1 MYMNI
6 VRTKIVATIGPSS
19 FSKSMIEKMIIAGVN
34 VVRINMSHYN
44 SDFNLPLII
53 KQIRRASKNQNKSI
67 AILMDLP
74 GPKIRTANNDIIAI
88 KRGKEYTLGVEADI
102 SINTELKY
110 NKISD
115 NAKVKIDDGKL
126 SFKVVKKITAS
137 KIRIKALNSG
147 KIYTRKGV
155 NISGL
160 DMGLPSINK
169 QDLKYIKLAA
179 ELDIDWIALS
189 FVQSKSDR
197 DPVDKLFKRLKKNIP
212 LIAKIEKP
220 EAVENIDSIIEAFN
234 GILIARGDLG
244 LEMELEKVPS
254 LQKKII
260 KKCNEKCKPVIT
272 ATQMLESMIKS
283 PLPTRAEVNDVAGAI
298 YDGSDAI
305 MLSGETAI
313 GKFPLESIRMMKSIT
328 TNVEKEIMKN
338 DGFSRLIRT
347 PEKNNPKKSIC
358 YSAFQMSEDLSI
370 KVMVVMTESGNT
382 GNTLS
387 SFRPSSIIIAMTPR
401 ENVYRR
407 LSLSWGIF
415 PVKVRRFR
423 STDQML
429 DFNKKFLIDNNIIK
443 KDDMFVMTAGVPV
456 GVTGT
461 TNMIKIER
469 V

>member
-1 MYMNI
+1 MNI
-6 VRTKIVATIGPSS
+6 VRTKIVATIGPSWS
-19 FSKSMIEKMIIAGVN
+19 SKSMIEKMIIAGMN

-44 SDFNLPLII
+44 PDFNLPLII
-53 KQIRRASKNQNKSI
+53 KQIRKAAKNQNKSI

-74 GPKIRTANNDIIAI
+74 GPKIRTANQDIIAV
-88 KRGKEYTLGVEADI
+88 KRGNDYTLGDEADI
-102 SINTELKY
+102 PINTQLKY
-110 NKISD
+110 NKIRS

-160 DMGLPSINK
+160 DIGLPSISK
-169 QDLKYIKLAA
+169 QDLKYVKLAVD
-179 ELDIDWIALS
+179 LDVDWIALS

-197 DPVDKLFKRLKKNIP
+197 DSVDKLFKRLKKNIP

-220 EAVENIDSIIEAFN
+220 EAVENIDSIIESFD

-328 TNVEKEIMKN
+328 INVEKEIMEN
-338 DGFSRLIRT
+338 DGFSRLVRT

-358 YSAFQMSEDLSI
+358 YSAFQMSEDLTI

-387 SFRPSSIIIAMTPR
+387 SFRPRSVIIAMTPR

-407 LSLSWGIF
+407 LSLSWGIL
-415 PVKVRRFR
+415 PVKVKKFR

-429 DFNKKFLIDNNIIK
+429 DFNKKFLMDNNIIK

-456 GVTGT
+456 GITGT

-469 V
+469 VE

>member
-1 MYMNI
+1 MNI
-6 VRTKIVATIGPSS
+6 VRTKIVATIGPSWS
-19 FSKSMIEKMIIAGVN
+19 SKSMIEKMIIAGMN

-44 SDFNLPLII
+44 PDFNLPLII
-53 KQIRRASKNQNKSI
+53 KQIRKAAKNQNKSI

-74 GPKIRTANNDIIAI
+74 GPKIRTANQGIIAV
-88 KRGKEYTLGVEADI
+88 KRGNEYTLGDEADI
-102 SINTELKY
+102 PINTQLKY
-110 NKISD
+110 NKIRS

-126 SFKVVKKITAS
+126 SFKVVKKMTAS

-147 KIYTRKGV
+147 KIFTRKGV

-160 DMGLPSINK
+160 DIGLPSISK
-169 QDLKYIKLAA
+169 QDLKYIKLAVD
-179 ELDIDWIALS
+179 LDVDWIALS

-197 DPVDKLFKRLKKNIP
+197 DSVDKLFKRLKKNIP

-220 EAVENIDSIIEAFN
+220 EAVENIDSIIESFD

-328 TNVEKEIMKN
+328 INVEKEIMEN
-338 DGFSRLIRT
+338 DGFSRLVRT

-358 YSAFQMSEDLSI
+358 YSAFQMSEDLTI

-387 SFRPSSIIIAMTPR
+387 SFRPRSVIIAMTPR

-407 LSLSWGIF
+407 LSLSWGIL
-415 PVKVRRFR
+415 PVKVKKFR

-429 DFNKKFLIDNNIIK
+429 DFNKKFLLDNNIIK

-456 GVTGT
+456 GITGT

-469 V
+469 VE

>member
-1 MYMNI
+1 MNI
-6 VRTKIVATIGPSS
+6 VRTKIVATIGPSWS
-19 FSKSMIEKMIIAGVN
+19 SKSMIEKMIIAGMN

-44 SDFNLPLII
+44 PDFNLPLII
-53 KQIRRASKNQNKSI
+53 KQIRKAAKNQNKSI

-74 GPKIRTANNDIIAI
+74 GPKIRTANKDIIAV
-88 KRGKEYTLGVEADI
+88 KRGKEYTLGAEADI
-102 SINTELKY
+102 SISTQLKY
-110 NKISD
+110 NKIRD

-160 DMGLPSINK
+160 DIGLPSISK
-169 QDLKYIKLAA
+169 QDLKYVKLAVD
-179 ELDIDWIALS
+179 LDVDWIALS

-197 DPVDKLFKRLKKNIP
+197 DSVDKLFKRLKKNIP

-220 EAVENIDSIIEAFN
+220 EAVENIDSIIESFD

-328 TNVEKEIMKN
+328 INVEKEIMEN
-338 DGFSRLIRT
+338 DGFSRLVKT

-358 YSAFQMSEDLSI
+358 YSAFQMSEDLTI

-387 SFRPSSIIIAMTPR
+387 SFRPRSVIIAMTPR

-407 LSLSWGIF
+407 LSLSWGIL
-415 PVKVRRFR
+415 PVKVKKFR

-429 DFNKKFLIDNNIIK
+429 DFNKKFLMDNNIIK

-456 GVTGT
+456 GITGT

-469 V
+469 IE

>member
-1 MYMNI
+1 MNI
-6 VRTKIVATIGPSS
+6 VRTKIVATIGPSWS
-19 FSKSMIEKMIIAGVN
+19 SKSMIEKMIIAGMN

-44 SDFNLPLII
+44 PDFNLPLII
-53 KQIRRASKNQNKSI
+53 KQIRKAAKNQNKSI

-74 GPKIRTANNDIIAI
+74 GPKIRTANKDIIAV
-88 KRGKEYTLGVEADI
+88 KRGKEYTLGAEADI
-102 SINTELKY
+102 LINTQLKY
-110 NKISD
+110 NKIRD

-160 DMGLPSINK
+160 DIGLPSISK
-169 QDLKYIKLAA
+169 QDLKYVKLAVD
-179 ELDIDWIALS
+179 LDVDWIALS

-197 DPVDKLFKRLKKNIP
+197 DSVDKLFKRLKKNIP

-220 EAVENIDSIIEAFN
+220 EAVENIDSIIESFD

-328 TNVEKEIMKN
+328 INVEKEIMEN
-338 DGFSRLIRT
+338 DGFSRLVKI

-358 YSAFQMSEDLSI
+358 YSAFQMSEDLTI

-387 SFRPSSIIIAMTPR
+387 SFRPRSVIIAMTPR

-407 LSLSWGIF
+407 LSLSWGIL
-415 PVKVRRFR
+415 PVKVKKFR

-429 DFNKKFLIDNNIIK
+429 DFNKKFLMDNNIIK

-456 GVTGT
+456 GITGT

-469 V
+469 VE

>member
-1 MYMNI
+1 MNI
-6 VRTKIVATIGPSS
+6 VRTKIVSTIGPSCS
-19 FSKSMIEKMIIAGVN
+19 SKSMIEKMIIAGIN
-34 VVRINMSHYN
+34 VARINMSHYN
-44 SDFNLPLII
+44 PDFDLPSIV
-53 KQIRRASKNQNKSI
+53 KRIRKASKEQNKSI

-74 GPKIRTANNDIIAI
+74 GPKIRTSNKELITI
-88 KRGKEYTLGVEADI
+88 KRGHEYTLGLDGDI
-102 SINTELKY
+102 PINANLKY
-110 NKISD
+110 NKLSS

-126 SFKVVKKITAS
+126 SFKVIKKVATS

-147 KIYTRKGV
+147 EISLRKGV

-160 DMGLPSINK
+160 DVGLPSINK
-169 QDLKYIKLAA
+169 KDLDYIKLAV
-179 ELDIDWIALS
+179 ELDVDWIALS
-189 FVQSKSDR
+189 FVQSETDR
-197 DPVDKLFKRLKKNIP
+197 DPVDKLFKRLKKRIP

-220 EAVENIDSIIEAFN
+220 EAIDRIDSIIDAFD

-272 ATQMLESMIKS
+272 ATQMLESMIAN
-283 PLPTRAEVNDVAGAI
+283 PLPTRAEVNDVAGAV

-305 MLSGETAI
+305 MLSGETAV

-328 TNVEKEIMKN
+328 LNVEKEIIEH
-338 DGFSRLIRT
+338 DGFNRLIRT
-347 PEKNNPKKSIC
+347 PNKNNPKKSIC

-370 KVMVVMTESGNT
+370 KVMVVMTESGDT
-382 GNTLS
+382 GNTMS
-387 SFRPSSIIIAMTPR
+387 SFRPSSIIIGMTPK
-401 ENVYRR
+401 ESVYRR
-407 LSLSWGIF
+407 LSLSWGIL

-429 DFNKKFLIDNNIIK
+429 DFSKNFLMDNHIIK

-456 GVTGT
+456 GITGT
-461 TNMIKIER
+461 TNMIKIET
-469 V
+469 VE

>member
-1 MYMNI
+1 MNI
-6 VRTKIVATIGPSS
+6 VRTKIVATIGPSWS
-19 FSKSMIEKMIIAGVN
+19 SKSMIEKMIIAGMN

-44 SDFNLPLII
+44 PDFNLPLII
-53 KQIRRASKNQNKSI
+53 KQIRKAAKNQNKSI

-74 GPKIRTANNDIIAI
+74 GPKIRTANKDIIAV
-88 KRGKEYTLGVEADI
+88 KRGKEYTLGAEADI
-102 SINTELKY
+102 SINTQLKY
-110 NKISD
+110 NKIRD

-160 DMGLPSINK
+160 DIGLPSISK
-169 QDLKYIKLAA
+169 QDLKYVKLAVD
-179 ELDIDWIALS
+179 LDVDWIALS

-197 DPVDKLFKRLKKNIP
+197 DSVDKLFKRLKKNIP

-220 EAVENIDSIIEAFN
+220 EAVENIDSIIESFD

-328 TNVEKEIMKN
+328 INVEKEIMEN
-338 DGFSRLIRT
+338 DGFSRLVRT

-358 YSAFQMSEDLSI
+358 YSAFQMSEDLTI

-387 SFRPSSIIIAMTPR
+387 SFRPRSVIIAMTPR

-407 LSLSWGIF
+407 LSLSWGIL
-415 PVKVRRFR
+415 PVKVKKFR

-429 DFNKKFLIDNNIIK
+429 DFNKKFLMDNNIIK

-456 GVTGT
+456 GITGT

-469 V
+469 VE

>member
-1 MYMNI
+1 MNI
-6 VRTKIVATIGPSS
+6 VRTKIVATIGPSWS
-19 FSKSMIEKMIIAGVN
+19 SKSMIEKMIIAGMN

-53 KQIRRASKNQNKSI
+53 KQIRKASKNQNKSI

-74 GPKIRTANNDIIAI
+74 GPKIRTANKDVLAI
-88 KRGKEYTLGVEADI
+88 KRSNEYTLGAEADI
-102 SINTELKY
+102 PINTQLKY
-110 NKISD
+110 NKIRD

-137 KIRIKALNSG
+137 KIKIKALNSG
-147 KIYTRKGV
+147 KIHTRKGV

-160 DMGLPSINK
+160 DIGLPSISK
-169 QDLKYIKLAA
+169 QDLKYVKLAA

-189 FVQSKSDR
+189 FVQSKFDR
-197 DPVDKLFKRLKKNIP
+197 DPVDKLFKRLKKHIP
-212 LIAKIEKP
+212 MIAKIEKP
-220 EAVENIDSIIEAFN
+220 EAVENIDSIIESFD

-328 TNVEKEIMKN
+328 TNVEKEIMEN
-338 DGFSRLIRT
+338 DGFNRLVRT

-387 SFRPSSIIIAMTPR
+387 SFRPSSVIIAMTPR

-407 LSLSWGIF
+407 LSLSWGIL
-415 PVKVRRFR
+415 PVKVKKFR

-456 GVTGT
+456 GITGT

-469 V
+469 VE

>member
-1 MYMNI
+1 MNI
-6 VRTKIVATIGPSS
+6 VRTKIVATIGPSWS
-19 FSKSMIEKMIIAGVN
+19 SKSMIEKMIIAGMN

-44 SDFNLPLII
+44 PDFNLPLII
-53 KQIRRASKNQNKSI
+53 KQIRKAAKNQNKSI

-74 GPKIRTANNDIIAI
+74 GPKIRTANQDIIAV
-88 KRGKEYTLGVEADI
+88 KRGNEYTLGDEADI
-102 SINTELKY
+102 PINTQLKY
-110 NKISD
+110 NKIRS

-160 DMGLPSINK
+160 DIGLPSISK
-169 QDLKYIKLAA
+169 QDLKYVKLAVD
-179 ELDIDWIALS
+179 LDVDWIALS

-197 DPVDKLFKRLKKNIP
+197 DSVDKLFKRLKKNIP

-220 EAVENIDSIIEAFN
+220 EAVENIDSIIESFD

-328 TNVEKEIMKN
+328 INVEKEIMEN
-338 DGFSRLIRT
+338 DGFSRLVRT

-358 YSAFQMSEDLSI
+358 YSAFQMSEDLTI

-387 SFRPSSIIIAMTPR
+387 SFRPRSVIIAMTPR

-407 LSLSWGIF
+407 LSLSWGIL
-415 PVKVRRFR
+415 PVKVKKFR

-429 DFNKKFLIDNNIIK
+429 DFNKKFLLDNNIIK

-456 GVTGT
+456 GITGT

-469 V
+469 VE

>member
-1 MYMNI
+1 MNI
-6 VRTKIVATIGPSS
+6 VRTKIVATIGPSWS
-19 FSKSMIEKMIIAGVN
+19 SKSMIEKMIIAGMN

-53 KQIRRASKNQNKSI
+53 KQIRKASKNQNKSI

-74 GPKIRTANNDIIAI
+74 GPKIRTANKDVIAI
-88 KRGKEYTLGVEADI
+88 KRGREYTLGTEAEI
-102 SINTELKY
+102 PINTQLKY
-110 NKISD
+110 NKIRD
-115 NAKVKIDDGKL
+115 NAKVKIDDGKF
-126 SFKVVKKITAS
+126 SFKVVKKITTS

-160 DMGLPSINK
+160 DIGLPSISK
-169 QDLKYIKLAA
+169 QDLKYVKLAA
-179 ELDIDWIALS
+179 ELDIDWVALS
-189 FVQSKSDR
+189 FVQSSADR
-197 DPVDKLFKRLKKNIP
+197 DPIDKLFKRIKKHIP

-220 EAVENIDSIIEAFN
+220 EAVENIDSIIESFD

-328 TNVEKEIMKN
+328 TNVEKEIMEN
-338 DGFSRLIRT
+338 DGFNRLVRT

-387 SFRPSSIIIAMTPR
+387 SFRPSSVIIAMTPR

-407 LSLSWGIF
+407 LSLSWGIL
-415 PVKVRRFR
+415 PVKVKKFR

-456 GVTGT
+456 GITGT

-469 V
+469 VE

>member
-1 MYMNI
+1 M
-6 VRTKIVATIGPSS
+6 
-19 FSKSMIEKMIIAGVN
+19 
-34 VVRINMSHYN
+34 
-44 SDFNLPLII
+44 
-53 KQIRRASKNQNKSI
+53 
-67 AILMDLP
+67 
-74 GPKIRTANNDIIAI
+74 
-88 KRGKEYTLGVEADI
+88 
-102 SINTELKY
+102 KY
-110 NKISD
+110 NKIRN

-126 SFKVVKKITAS
+126 SFKVIKKITAS

-160 DMGLPSINK
+160 DIGLPSISK
-169 QDLKYIKLAA
+169 QDLKYVKLAA
-179 ELDIDWIALS
+179 ELDLDWIALS

-197 DPVDKLFKRLKKNIP
+197 EPVDKLFKRLKKNIP

-220 EAVENIDSIIEAFN
+220 EAVENIDSIIESFD

-260 KKCNEKCKPVIT
+260 RKCNEKCKPVIT

-328 TNVEKEIMKN
+328 TNVEKEIMEN
-338 DGFSRLIRT
+338 EGFSRLVKT

-370 KVMVVMTESGNT
+370 KVMVVMTESGDT

-387 SFRPSSIIIAMTPR
+387 SFRPSSVIIAMTPK
-401 ENVYRR
+401 ETCYRR
-407 LSLSWGIF
+407 LSLSWGIL
-415 PVKVRRFR
+415 PVKVRKFR

-429 DFNKKFLIDNNIIK
+429 DFNKKFLIENNIIK

-456 GVTGT
+456 GITGT
-461 TNMIKIER
+461 TNMIKIEK
-469 V
+469 VE

>member
-1 MYMNI
+1 MNI
-6 VRTKIVATIGPSS
+6 VRTKIVATIGPSWS
-19 FSKSMIEKMIIAGVN
+19 SKSMIEKMIIAGMN

-44 SDFNLPLII
+44 PDFNLPLII
-53 KQIRRASKNQNKSI
+53 KQIRKAAKNQNKSI

-74 GPKIRTANNDIIAI
+74 GPKIRTANKDIIAV
-88 KRGKEYTLGVEADI
+88 KRGKEYTLGAEADI
-102 SINTELKY
+102 PINTQLKY
-110 NKISD
+110 NKIRD

-160 DMGLPSINK
+160 DIGLPSISK
-169 QDLKYIKLAA
+169 QDLKYVKLAVD
-179 ELDIDWIALS
+179 LDVDWIALS

-197 DPVDKLFKRLKKNIP
+197 DSVDKLFKRLKKNIP

-220 EAVENIDSIIEAFN
+220 EAVENIDSIIESFD

-328 TNVEKEIMKN
+328 TNVEKEIMEN
-338 DGFSRLIRT
+338 DGFSRLVKT

-358 YSAFQMSEDLSI
+358 YSAFQMSEDLTI

-387 SFRPSSIIIAMTPR
+387 SFRPRSVIIAMTPR

-407 LSLSWGIF
+407 LSLSWGIL
-415 PVKVRRFR
+415 PVKVKKFR

-429 DFNKKFLIDNNIIK
+429 DFNKKFLLDNNIIK

-456 GVTGT
+456 GITGT

-469 V
+469 VE

>member
-1 MYMNI
+1 MNI
-6 VRTKIVATIGPSS
+6 ARTKIVATLGPSWS
-19 FSKSMIEKMIIAGVN
+19 SKSMIEKMIVAGMN

-44 SDFNLPLII
+44 SDFNLPLIV
-53 KQIRRASKNQNKSI
+53 KQIRKASKNQNKSI

-74 GPKIRTANNDIIAI
+74 GPKIRTANKDTIAI

-102 SINTELKY
+102 PINTQLKY
-110 NKISD
+110 NKIRN

-126 SFKVVKKITAS
+126 SFKVIKKITAS
-137 KIRIKALNSG
+137 KIRIKALNSA

-160 DMGLPSINK
+160 DIGLPSISK
-169 QDLKYIKLAA
+169 QDLKYVKLAA
-179 ELDIDWIALS
+179 ELDLDWIALS

-197 DPVDKLFKRLKKNIP
+197 EPVDKLFKRLKKNIP

-220 EAVENIDSIIEAFN
+220 EAVENIDSIIEFFD

-328 TNVEKEIMKN
+328 TNVEKEIMEN
-338 DGFSRLIRT
+338 EGFSRLVKT

-387 SFRPSSIIIAMTPR
+387 SFRPRSVIIAMTPK

-407 LSLSWGIF
+407 LSLSWGIL
-415 PVKVRRFR
+415 PVKVRKFR

-461 TNMIKIER
+461 TNMIKIEK
-469 V
+469 VE

>member
-1 MYMNI
+1 MNI
-6 VRTKIVATIGPSS
+6 VRTKIVATIGPSWS
-19 FSKSMIEKMIIAGVN
+19 SKSMIEKMIIAGMN

-44 SDFNLPLII
+44 PDFNLPLII
-53 KQIRRASKNQNKSI
+53 KQIRKAAKNQNKSI

-74 GPKIRTANNDIIAI
+74 GPKIRTANQDIIAV
-88 KRGKEYTLGVEADI
+88 KRGNEYTLGDEADI
-102 SINTELKY
+102 PINTQLKY
-110 NKISD
+110 NKIRS

-160 DMGLPSINK
+160 DIGLPSISK
-169 QDLKYIKLAA
+169 QDLKYVKLAVD
-179 ELDIDWIALS
+179 LDVDWIALS
-189 FVQSKSDR
+189 FVQTKSDR
-197 DPVDKLFKRLKKNIP
+197 DSVDKLFKRLKKNIP

-220 EAVENIDSIIEAFN
+220 EAVQNIDSIIESFD

-328 TNVEKEIMKN
+328 INVEKEIMEN
-338 DGFSRLIRT
+338 DGFSRLVKT

-358 YSAFQMSEDLSI
+358 YSAFQMSEDLTI

-387 SFRPSSIIIAMTPR
+387 SFRPRSVIIAMTPR

-407 LSLSWGIF
+407 LSLSWGIL
-415 PVKVRRFR
+415 PVKVKKFR

-429 DFNKKFLIDNNIIK
+429 DFNKKFLLDNNIIK

-456 GVTGT
+456 GITGT

-469 V
+469 VE

>member
-1 MYMNI
+1 MNI
-6 VRTKIVATIGPSS
+6 VRTKIVSTIGPSCS
-19 FSKSMIEKMIIAGVN
+19 SKSMIEKMIIAGIN
-34 VVRINMSHYN
+34 VARINMSHYN
-44 SDFNLPLII
+44 PDFDLPSIV
-53 KQIRRASKNQNKSI
+53 KRIRKASKEQNKSI

-74 GPKIRTANNDIIAI
+74 GPKIRTSNKELITI
-88 KRGKEYTLGVEADI
+88 KRGHEYTLGLDGDI
-102 SINTELKY
+102 SINANLKY
-110 NKISD
+110 NKLSS

-126 SFKVVKKITAS
+126 SFKVIKKVATS

-147 KIYTRKGV
+147 EISLRKGV

-160 DMGLPSINK
+160 DVGLPSINK
-169 QDLKYIKLAA
+169 KDLDYIKLAV
-179 ELDIDWIALS
+179 ELDVDWIALS
-189 FVQSKSDR
+189 FVQSETDR
-197 DPVDKLFKRLKKNIP
+197 DPVDKLFKRLKKRIP

-220 EAVENIDSIIEAFN
+220 EAIDRIDSIIDAFD

-272 ATQMLESMIKS
+272 ATQMLESMIAN
-283 PLPTRAEVNDVAGAI
+283 PLPTRAEVNDVAGAV

-305 MLSGETAI
+305 MLSGETAV

-328 TNVEKEIMKN
+328 LNVEKEIIEH
-338 DGFSRLIRT
+338 DGFNRLIRT
-347 PEKNNPKKSIC
+347 PNKNNPKKSIC

-370 KVMVVMTESGNT
+370 KVMVVMTESGDT
-382 GNTLS
+382 GNTMS
-387 SFRPSSIIIAMTPR
+387 SFRPSSIIIGMTPK
-401 ENVYRR
+401 ESVYRR
-407 LSLSWGIF
+407 LSLSWGIL

-429 DFNKKFLIDNNIIK
+429 DFSKKFLMDNHIIK

-456 GVTGT
+456 GITGT
-461 TNMIKIER
+461 TNMIKIET
-469 V
+469 VE